1 MTSPARTLLLCVV
14 YIALSA
20 TLIQFNKW
28 LINPARFPHAML
40 LTTIHMVTTLILCNL
55 FYYVCPGMY
64 PSMSKVAGNEVTL
77 IKSFVPLGLLFA
89 VGLFTSNQAYLYCN
103 AAFLQFMKEANI
115 VLVFCLSA
123 MVGLTQFSRGK
134 FLNIFWIIAG
144 AAIAVTGEVHFAAI
158 GFVCQVISQCAECG
172 KNVMGEWIMTGSKL
186 KLDPLTYTMFM
197 APVCLCFLLIGNYFS
212 WDQTCI
218 RDVKAW
224 WVYLIPNACLAFVL
238 NISISV
244 LIKEG
249 SAMAF
254 ILSGLVKDVAIVLVS
269 ARIFHERVVLQQ
281 YFGFA
286 ICLSG
291 VFFWSYAKV
300 SPNSPVVAAFNRLS
314 WSNHE
319 DAKERAPLID
329 NKHGSEKAGSLE
341 VSEISKKTESQ
352 V

>member
-1 MTSPARTLLLCVV
+1 MLLCVV

-28 LINPARFPHAML
+28 LMNPARFPHAML
-40 LTTIHMVTTLILCNL
+40 LTTIHMFTTLVLCNL
-55 FYYVCPGMY
+55 FYFLCPGMY

-89 VGLFTSNQAYLYCN
+89 VGLFLSNQAYLYCN
-103 AAFLQFMKEANI
+103 AAFLQFMKESNI
-115 VLVFCLSA
+115 VVVFGLSA
-123 MVGLTQFSRGK
+123 MVGLTQLSRAK
-134 FLNIFWIIAG
+134 SLNIFWITTG
-144 AAIAVTGEVHFAAI
+144 AALAVTGEVHFAAV
-158 GFVCQVISQCAECG
+158 GFVCQAISQLAECA
-172 KNVMGEWIMTGSKL
+172 KNVLGEWIMTGGKL

-197 APVCLCFLLIGNYFS
+197 APVCLTFLLIGNIFS

-224 WVYLIPNACLAFVL
+224 WAYLVPNACLAFAL

-269 ARIFHERVVLQQ
+269 AHIFHEQVVLQQ

-300 SPNSPVVAAFNRLS
+300 SPQSPVVVAFYELCG
-314 WSNHE
+314 SNLE
-319 DAKERAPLID
+319 NAKEKAPLLN
-329 NKHGSEKAGSLE
+329 NKHESEKAKSQE
-341 VSEISKKTESQ
+341 ASEIKKSEDNSNKSESQ